1 MLEDKKIVELNDEDL
16 QKVSGRTIPLPDHDF
31 WDSWNPYFN

>member
-16 QKVSGRTIPLPDHDF
+16 QKVSGSLNNRVGMKNKHK
-31 WDSWNPYFN
+31 SWI